1 LRHASEREALP
12 SPAEEAKNRGFSTM
26 IGPLTYLDA
35 ALLAVGFI
43 SGLLAMYR
51 GLTRELLSILSWIVA
66 AAAALWGFLS
76 LRKLA
81 EEMAQQMGTQVPI
94 AQIVISGLIF
104 LFTLIV
110 VHLITARISDSI
122 LDSRVGMIDRVLEF
136 VFGVARG
143 FILIVIPYM
152 LFSWFIPDLDTRY
165 DWVGR
170 SVSLPHIKSSGN
182 ALHQV
187 MLEKVL
193 PIFERSKGEQQ
204 GARILHDGRS
214 AALALGMA
222 YHISVTR
229 HREALRSDGGA
240 EASA

>member
-1 LRHASEREALP
+1 
-12 SPAEEAKNRGFSTM
+12 M

-51 GLTRELLSILSWIVA
+51 GLTRELLSIVSWVVA
-66 AAAALWGFLS
+66 AVAALWGFLS

-104 LFTLIV
+104 LLTLIV
-110 VHLITARISDSI
+110 VHLITARVSDSI
-122 LDSRVGMIDRVLEF
+122 LDSRVGMIDRVLGF
-136 VFGVARG
+136 VFGVVRG

-165 DWVGR
+165 EWVGR
-170 SVSLPHIKSSGN
+170 SMSLPQIKSAGT

-187 MLEKVL
+187 MVEKVL
-193 PIFERSKGEQQ
+193 PIFERGKGEQQ
-204 GARILHDGRS
+204 GELILHDGRS
-214 AALALGMA
+214 AALAVGVA

-229 HREALRSDGGA
+229 LRVAPRGSGGTMP
-240 EASA
+240 SA